1 MANVT
6 EIAHSSPR
14 LEALIFGPGDYS
26 ASQGVEIA
34 AIGAANSTYPGDVW
48 HYARN
53 QIIVAARAAGLA
65 MIDGLFAGITDPDGY
80 RRESPVIPVDGDRPK
95 CVIVGSLSVVLAGS
109 FGLKIESQVWGR
121 LAGSSPA
128 WAARSRA
135 TTRGRST
142 ATGLA

>member
-1 MANVT
+1 VWWVDTLLTQIDHKLRRESRIALEVLIEDVEAMVNVT

-26 ASQGVEIA
+26 ASQGVDIA

-80 RRESPVIPVDGDRPK
+80 RRESSVIPVDG
-95 CVIVGSLSVVLAGS
+95 SA
-109 FGLKIESQVWGR
+109 
-121 LAGSSPA
+121 SSSAP
-128 WAARSRA
+128 
-135 TTRGRST
+135 
-142 ATGLA
+142 